1 MTDSSIDLLGPKR
14 VELGLASTAPA
25 FHSTKALLLKGGL
38 LAGALFTVMVIVVV
52 MVMRHEQSLQAT
64 FAQQQPVAQRV
75 DQITQQLT
83 TTRGRAKA
91 LNDDLVAIINRLVS
105 IRSGSA
111 LMEQLQRVTP
121 ASVQLVSV
129 SVSPRQIQINGVVSP
144 QPLRV
149 GPLEQL
155 NAFALNLESLEGI
168 PQEGARLQQAKR
180 QDDTTVD
187 FDMLVEVDE
196 FHRPSAEALSE
207 LGAEGLARRHRWLR
221 SKGLPL

>member
-1 MTDSSIDLLGPKR
+1 
-14 VELGLASTAPA
+14 
-25 FHSTKALLLKGGL
+25 
-38 LAGALFTVMVIVVV
+38 
-52 MVMRHEQSLQAT
+52 
-64 FAQQQPVAQRV
+64 
-75 DQITQQLT
+75 
-83 TTRGRAKA
+83 
-91 LNDDLVAIINRLVS
+91 
-105 IRSGSA
+105 
-111 LMEQLQRVTP
+111 MEQLQRVTP

-180 QDDTTVD
+180 QDDTTVE